1 MLADAFRRAGI
12 VERTGRG
19 IDTIFYE
26 QLRNG
31 RPAPSYERSTDTDV
45 VLVLPGGQANL
56 NFVQVLVEQ
65 GQAGRPLKLDDL
77 LLLNRLFADR
87 RLTTSEAVHTIQKG
101 ELEARA
107 ALKSLVEVGLVEA
120 RGEGRGRAYHLSAAT
135 YRQLGEKAAYIRT
148 RGFEPLQQENM
159 VIQYVEKHGRIT
171 RREVAELCRLGS
183 VQAKYLLEKLVNG
196 SKLRRHGKFKG
207 TWYGPSS

>member
-1 MLADAFRRAGI
+1 
-12 VERTGRG
+12 
-19 IDTIFYE
+19 
-26 QLRNG
+26 
-31 RPAPSYERSTDTDV
+31 
-45 VLVLPGGQANL
+45 
-56 NFVQVLVEQ
+56 
-65 GQAGRPLKLDDL
+65 
-77 LLLNRLFADR
+77 
-87 RLTTSEAVHTIQKG
+87 
-101 ELEARA
+101 
-107 ALKSLVEVGLVEA
+107 
-120 RGEGRGRAYHLSAAT
+120 
-135 YRQLGEKAAYIRT
+135 LGEKAAYIRT